1 MNHTPNIRETAE
13 RVINRLIRT
22 AKGDGSNDH
31 LVIETWEWPQGVALY
46 SLFKYY
52 RHTGDSKQL
61 DFINHWFEQRF
72 AEAEP
77 PKNVNTVA
85 PLLTLIHLYELTGD
99 PRTLR
104 ICTEWA
110 EWVMREMPRTE
121 EGGLQ
126 HITSHDRNEQQL
138 WDDTLF
144 MTVLFLAK
152 FGKATRSEAYIQE
165 AIYQFLLHI
174 KYLYDPATGL
184 WFHGWTFRERNH
196 FADALWARGNCWFTA
211 GVVEFLEILGLDG
224 ALRRHLVDTLKAQ
237 VKKLAELQ
245 DASGLWH
252 TLLDD
257 PHSYLETSA
266 SAGFAYGILKAVRLG
281 YLAPEYAAVGRKA
294 ADGVLAKI
302 DSDGTVQGV
311 SYGTAMGSDLD
322 HYRRIKI
329 CPTSYG
335 QGLAFLLC
343 TELVR
348 EQ

>member
-1 MNHTPNIRETAE
+1 MENTANIREIAE
-13 RVINRLIRT
+13 KVINRLIRT
-22 AKGDGSNDH
+22 TKGDGSNDH

-46 SLFKYY
+46 SLYKYY
-52 RHTGDSKQL
+52 QHTGDASYL
-61 DFINHWFEQRF
+61 DFIKDWFKKRL
-72 AEAEP
+72 AEGMP

-85 PLLTLIHLYELTGD
+85 PLLTLAHLYELTGD
-99 PRTLR
+99 PNDLK

-110 EWVMREMPRTE
+110 EWVMNEMPRTA

-126 HITSHDRNEQQL
+126 HITSQDRNEAQL

-152 FGKATRSEAYIQE
+152 IGRILQSEQYIQE
-165 AIYQFLLHI
+165 AVYQFLIHI

-211 GVVEFLEILGLDG
+211 GVVEFIEILNLEG
-224 ALRRHLVDTLKAQ
+224 AERRFLLETLAAQ

-245 DASGLWH
+245 DESGLWH

-257 PHSYLETSA
+257 ADSYLETSA

-281 YLAPEYAAVGRKA
+281 YLDPRYAAVGNKA
-294 ADGVLAKI
+294 AEGVLAQI
-302 DSDGTVQGV
+302 TADGTVQGV
-311 SYGTAMGSDLD
+311 SYGTAMGMDKE
-322 HYRRIKI
+322 HYRKIKI

-335 QGLAFLLC
+335 QGLAFLLF

-348 EQ
+348 R